1 MLNRAD
7 DRKPP
12 ELKDLQVSPRA
23 KLLARA
29 TGLTAF
35 LIVIC
40 LAAYGIWGHIQQSR
54 AALETLEQAA
64 IQVPSVRTSLVE
76 TVTGPRPLD
85 LPGTTSPFDSAT
97 IYARATGYIANR
109 MVDIGSRVKKG
120 DVLAIIAAP
129 DLDQQL
135 AQARAQVI
143 QLEAAIEQTRAN
155 AELAKATNR
164 RTSKLVE
171 QGWQTQQQGD
181 VDRLTQKAQEAALT
195 VAQENL
201 NVQRAVVRRL
211 EDFTSFER
219 VLAPFDG
226 VITARRVDVGDLLTA
241 DNSSGA
247 SMFSIDRTDVLRVQV
262 FVPQDLVFTLKDGYE
277 AKITVPELPGRVF
290 TGKIARNASSLQ
302 PGTRTLLTEV
312 DVPNPNGE
320 LHAGIYCR
328 VHFDIPQLEPV
339 IIIPSQAVIFNK
351 SGLSAAVYENG
362 TAQLEAPQSFA
373 RRWSPGGGTRGPQ
386 PWRPH
391 YSQSACQHS
400 GRHARASGRGG
411 RAIDRRSKKVP
422 ALGSGFGIVTDRRNR
437 MARKGGHCA
446 YCSFLCSRSCPS
458 GLHDGLA
465 RRDTGQDRHPQ

>member
-12 ELKDLQVSPRA
+12 ESKDSQVSPRA

-143 QLEAAIEQTRAN
+143 QLEAAIEQARAN

-164 RTSKLVE
+164 RTSKLVT

-211 EDFTSFER
+211 EDLTSFER

-241 DNSSGA
+241 DNSSGT

-262 FVPQDLVFTLKDGYE
+262 FVPQDSVFTLKDGYE

-339 IIIPSQAVIFNK
+339 IVIPSQAVIFNK

-362 TAQLEAPQSFA
+362 TAQLRLLNLLRDDGAQVEVRAGLNPGDRIILNPPVNIRDGMRVQAAAEA
-373 RRWSPGGGTRGPQ
+373 
-386 PWRPH
+386 
-391 YSQSACQHS
+391 
-400 GRHARASGRGG
+400 
-411 RAIDRRSKKVP
+411 VP
-422 ALGSGFGIVTDRRNR
+422 
-437 MARKGGHCA
+437 
-446 YCSFLCSRSCPS
+446 
-458 GLHDGLA
+458 
-465 RRDTGQDRHPQ
+465 